1 MFESLSQ
8 PTKFTV
14 SPVGCSM
21 NCCIVALLLAS
32 AHGATLRQSTVS
44 DQSIELHAAA
54 FAAAVKADL
63 RNEPQSISPN
73 LEPKSDKKFF
83 DKDYPQDKR
92 PVADKYYVFDHP
104 YPAVQDSGDYDKDFI
119 KDENSDG
126 GKWKA
131 QMQYDTLRSKIRE
144 ATNKLKK
151 LKEAMEKEYK
161 DWMRSKENAKDAGEA
176 ADKAAK
182 DLESAK
188 TTSNEAEKKVNELE
202 GRSQKD
208 GTKVGGSIGDA
219 IKKVQDEMDDLENCK
234 KALAEA
240 KRRLKQLLKEKEE
253 FEIKK
258 KAAKEA
264 DAKAAEK
271 AAKKAAKEKAEAEAA
286 EKAEAKADAKADAKD
301 AAAKAAAKKKA
312 AEAKEEAAFDDAA
325 WQRKLDREKKDHA
338 EALRNYEKQLKDVK
352 ITEDKL
358 ARAAAN
364 LRKFRRPPY
373 VDNNG
378 GVYYEPKSLAF
389 SAYTPA
395 ATILAVLTTLFA

>member
-1 MFESLSQ
+1 
-8 PTKFTV
+8 
-14 SPVGCSM
+14 M
-21 NCCIVALLLAS
+21 NKCIVALLLAS
-32 AHGATLRQSTVS
+32 AHGATLRQLTVS

-63 RNEPQSISPN
+63 RNEPQSISPK

-151 LKEAMEKEYK
+151 LKEAMEQEYK
-161 DWMRSKENAKDAGEA
+161 DWMQSKENAKDAGEA
-176 ADKAAK
+176 SDKAEK
-182 DLESAK
+182 VLDSAK
-188 TTSNEAEKKVNELE
+188 TTSNEAAKKVNELE
-202 GRSQKD
+202 GRSSAD
-208 GTKVGGSIGDA
+208 GTKVGGTIGDA
-219 IKKVQDEMDDLENCK
+219 IKKVQDEMNDLENCK

-240 KRRLKQLLKEKEE
+240 KRRLKDLLKEKEE
-253 FEIKK
+253 FEKK
-258 KAAKEA
+258 KKSAKEA
-264 DAKAAEK
+264 DAKAAKEATEK
-271 AAKKAAKEKAEAEAA
+271 AAKAKAEAEAA
-286 EKAEAKADAKADAKD
+286 DKAEAKADAKDS
-301 AAAKAAAKKKA
+301 AARKKEKAAAKKKA
-312 AEAKEEAAFDDAA
+312 DEAKEEAAFDEAA

-338 EALRNYEKQLKDVK
+338 EALKNYEKQLKDVK
-352 ITEDKL
+352 LTEDQL

-364 LRKFRRPPY
+364 LRKFRRPPH
-373 VDNNG
+373 VDDDG
-378 GVYYEPKSLAF
+378 GVYYVPKSLAF
-389 SAYTPA
+389 SAYTPVVA
-395 ATILAVLTTLFA
+395 ILAVLTTLFA

>member
-1 MFESLSQ
+1 M
-8 PTKFTV
+8 
-14 SPVGCSM
+14 
-21 NCCIVALLLAS
+21 
-32 AHGATLRQSTVS
+32 
-44 DQSIELHAAA
+44 ELHAAA
-54 FAAAVKADL
+54 FAAAVQADL
-63 RNEPQSISPN
+63 RNEPQSISPK

-83 DKDYPQDKR
+83 DKDFPTDKR

-131 QMQYDTLRSKIRE
+131 QMEYDTLRAKIRG
-144 ATNKLKK
+144 ATNKLKD

-161 DWMRSKENAKDAGEA
+161 DWMQSKENAKDAGHA
-176 ADKAAK
+176 AEKAAK

-188 TTSNEAEKKVNELE
+188 TTSNEAQKKVNDLE
-202 GRSQKD
+202 GSSQKD

-219 IKKVQDEMDDLENCK
+219 IKKVQDEMDDLEKCK

-240 KRRLKQLLKEKEE
+240 KRRLKELLKEKEE
-253 FEIKK
+253 FEKKK
-258 KAAKEA
+258 KAATEA
-264 DAKAAEK
+264 DAKAAKE
-271 AAKKAAKEKAEAEAA
+271 AAAKAAKEKAEQEAED
-286 EKAEAKADAKADAKD
+286 KAEAKADAKDS
-301 AAAKAAAKKKA
+301 AARKKARAAAKKKA
-312 AEAKEEAAFDDAA
+312 DEAKEEAAFDDAA
-325 WQRKLDREKKDHA
+325 WQKKLDREKKDHA
-338 EALRNYEKQLKDVK
+338 EALKNYEKQLKDVK
-352 ITEDKL
+352 ITEDQL

-378 GVYYEPKSLAF
+378 GVYYVPKSMAF

-395 ATILAVLTTLFA
+395 ATILAVLITLLA